1 MRIWAVV
8 LSVALVASALA
19 AGGCGAIAKKAVETA
34 TGVSVD
40 NSGDSTTIKGSDG
53 TEITTNNNEGKL
65 ADGFPANIPVYKGTI
80 VDSGSLTVNGAS
92 TWTASIETADSV
104 DDIKAFYKDG
114 LAAEGWTV
122 TSEID
127 QNDTSGGRLVAY
139 QAENGNSTLT
149 VSISLLDGKTTIAL
163 MAGTK

>member
-19 AGGCGAIAKKAVETA
+19 AGGC
-34 TGVSVD
+34 
-40 NSGDSTTIKGSDG
+40 GDSTTIKGSDG

-92 TWTASIETADSV
+92 TWTASIETADRV